1 MTDLTVANTIRDQI
15 GTIAFRLL
23 GAEHLSGDDKSL
35 SFRIRGSRKVNHVKV
50 ELDDNDTY
58 TMTFGKLTAST
69 IKKVGNYKVVAKLD
83 QIYADMLNQ
92 MIETH
97 TGLYTRF

>member
-1 MTDLTVANTIRDQI
+1 MTDMTVANTIRDQI

-23 GAEHLSGDDKSL
+23 GAQHLNGDDKSL
-35 SFRIRGSRKVNHVKV
+35 SFRIRGSRKANHIKV
-50 ELDDNDTY
+50 ELAADDTY

-69 IKKVGNYKVVAKLD
+69 IKKVGNYKVVATFG
-83 QIYADMLNQ
+83 QVYADKLNEI
-92 MIETH
+92 IEST